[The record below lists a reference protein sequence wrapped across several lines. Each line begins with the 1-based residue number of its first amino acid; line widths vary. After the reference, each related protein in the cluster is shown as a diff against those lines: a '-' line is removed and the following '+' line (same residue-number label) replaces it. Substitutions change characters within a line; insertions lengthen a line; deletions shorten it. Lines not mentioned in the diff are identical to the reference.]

1 VYLCTAAG
9 IVTLTIL
16 LFTEIRNNKEAV
28 IILASWTPLTISIL
42 LDVINHYAHFTDV
55 HFYHF
60 GLAIT
65 MIYQMVHLMRDLRK
79 QYLASIRYQ
88 QMQKELYEA
97 KVGVMVSQI
106 QPHFMYN
113 ALTSI
118 AMMCKIDPDTAQ
130 EATVTFA
137 KYLRGNMDSLKRTN
151 PIPFDQ
157 ELEHLKKYLYIEK
170 LRFGK
175 KLNVAYDIQA
185 TDFILPQLSIQ
196 PLVENAVK
204 HGVGMKKKGGTV
216 TIATRETEKAYEV
229 IVSDDGVGFD
239 VNAPQKEDGRSH
251 VGMENTRRRLKEM
264 CGGEV
269 NIESTIGEG
278 TVATV
283 RLPKEDQKNEDTVS

>member
-1 VYLCTAAG
+1 
-9 IVTLTIL
+9 
-16 LFTEIRNNKEAV
+16 
-28 IILASWTPLTISIL
+28 
-42 LDVINHYAHFTDV
+42 
-55 HFYHF
+55 
-60 GLAIT
+60 
-65 MIYQMVHLMRDLRK
+65 
-79 QYLASIRYQ
+79 
-88 QMQKELYEA
+88 
-97 KVGVMVSQI
+97 
-106 QPHFMYN
+106 
-113 ALTSI
+113 
-118 AMMCKIDPDTAQ
+118 
-130 EATVTFA
+130 
-137 KYLRGNMDSLKRTN
+137 MDSLKQTK

-283 RLPKEDQKNEDTVS
+283 ILPKEGQKNEDTVS